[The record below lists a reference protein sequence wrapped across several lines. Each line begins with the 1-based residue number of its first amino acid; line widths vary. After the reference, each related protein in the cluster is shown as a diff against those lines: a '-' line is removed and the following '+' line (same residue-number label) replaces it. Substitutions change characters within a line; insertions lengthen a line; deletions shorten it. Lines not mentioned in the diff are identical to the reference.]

1 MSQVES
7 LPPQWQVATNLRPIL
22 DNLGIGSLVLAPL
35 ADECGNYVWLLIRYR
50 TQYPEPGR
58 GEGDHL
64 YTSSAEACAEA
75 TSQFGVDDSGWKI
88 LAASDVLWIEKEI
101 C

>member
-7 LPPQWQVATNLRPIL
+7 FPPQWRVAPNLRPTP
-22 DNLGIGSLVLAPL
+22 DNHGIGSLVLAPFV
-35 ADECGNYVWLLIRYR
+35 DECGDYVWLLIRYR

-64 YTSSAEACAEA
+64 YTSSDEACMEA
-75 TSQFGVDDSGWKI
+75 TSQFGVKDSEWNI
-88 LAASDVLWIEKEI
+88 LPASDVLWIDKEI
-101 C
+101 H